1 MNLSILRNKRLR
13 HGSLSLVFT
22 AIVIVL
28 VVIIN
33 VIATSL
39 YSKYRP
45 SGDMT
50 NNELFTI
57 SDTTKELLSDVT
69 APVKIIFCAD
79 PDKLNEGNE
88 YLRYIHQS
96 ALEYQSMFD
105 FVTVEY
111 RDIYTN
117 PTSMDKYKTS
127 EGTNITQSSIV
138 VESGTEYRL
147 FAPAAFFRVSEE
159 TGYPFAYDGEMKFT
173 SAILQLTAS
182 DMPIAYF
189 TNTHGETVDAADA
202 TTHSALWITLEN
214 AGFDVRLLDLTTDE
228 ISPDARV
235 IVINNPRYDFS
246 GREETGGEDS
256 EIQKLDDFLSNYGS
270 LMVFRD
276 PVTYHDLPNLD
287 EYLEE
292 WGVQFGTTTVRDSA
306 HSISLSLGGVPYKGY
321 GIIAE
326 YPESGLGSSVVA
338 NIRDLDAAPKTI
350 VPLASPI
357 YMLDILDSSKD
368 ISPVLTTY
376 DGATLQEGG
385 EIVEEDGK
393 YNLMTLSRYTRVKD
407 NTEFYSYV
415 LACASPYYA
424 IDSFLESSSYAN
436 EDVIYSA
443 LRAMGK
449 EKVPADIDF
458 KVLASEALDITEAEQ
473 SQWTW
478 TLILA
483 LPIVVTAIGTVV
495 FVRRRHS

>member
-1 MNLSILRNKRLR
+1 MNTSILRNKRLR

-33 VIATSL
+33 VIASSL
-39 YSKYRP
+39 YDKYRP

-50 NNELFTI
+50 DNELYSI
-57 SDTTKELLSDVT
+57 SDTTKELLADIT

-79 PDKLNEGNE
+79 PDRLDEGNT

-96 ALEYQSMFD
+96 ALEYQATFD
-105 FVTVEY
+105 FITVEY

-127 EGTNITQSSIV
+127 EGTTINQSSIV

-147 FAPAAFFRVSEE
+147 FAPAAFFKVSEE
-159 TGYPFAYDGEMKFT
+159 TGYPFAFDGEMKFT

-202 TTHSALWITLEN
+202 TEHSALWTILEN
-214 AGFDVRLLDLTTDE
+214 AGFEVQLLDLTTDE

-246 GREETGGEDS
+246 GREETGGEGS

-270 LMVFRD
+270 LLVFRD
-276 PVTYHDLPNLD
+276 PVGYDELPNLD

-292 WGVQFGTTTVRDSA
+292 WGVKFGTSTVRDPA
-306 HSISLSLGGVPYKGY
+306 HSIGLSLGGAVISGF
-321 GIIAE
+321 GIVAE
-326 YPESGLGSSVVA
+326 YPESGLGSSVVSA
-338 NIRDLDAAPKTI
+338 IRDLDASPKTI
-350 VPLASPI
+350 VPMASPI
-357 YMLDILDSSKD
+357 YMMDILDTSKD

-376 DGATLQEGG
+376 DGATLVEGG
-385 EIVEEDGK
+385 EVVEESGK

-424 IDSFLESSSYAN
+424 TSNFLESSSYAN

-473 SQWTW
+473 TQWTW
-478 TLILA
+478 ILILTLPVVITA
-483 LPIVVTAIGTVV
+483 LGTVV

>member
-22 AIVIVL
+22 AIVVVL

-33 VIATSL
+33 VIASSL
-39 YSKYRP
+39 YDKYRP

-50 NNELFTI
+50 NNELYTI

-79 PDKLNEGNE
+79 PDKLDEGNT

-96 ALEYQSMFD
+96 ALEYQSNFD
-105 FVTVEY
+105 FITVEY

-127 EGTNITQSSIV
+127 EGTTINQSSIV

-147 FAPAAFFRVSEE
+147 FAPAAFYKVSEE

-189 TNTHGETVDAADA
+189 TNTHGETVDSADA
-202 TTHSALWITLEN
+202 ANHSALWTLLEN
-214 AGFDVRLLDLTTDE
+214 AGFEVRLLDLTTEE

-235 IVINNPRYDFS
+235 IVVNNPRYDFS
-246 GREETGGEDS
+246 GREETGGDGS

-270 LMVFRD
+270 LVVFRD
-276 PVTYHDLPNLD
+276 PVAYHELPNLD

-292 WGVQFGTTTVRDSA
+292 WGVKFGTTTVRDTA
-306 HSISLSLGGVPYKGY
+306 HSITLSLGGGLYSGY

-326 YPESGLGSSVVA
+326 YPTSGLGASVVS
-338 NIRDLDAAPKTI
+338 NIRDLEAPPKTI
-350 VPLASPI
+350 VPMASPI
-357 YMLDILDSSKD
+357 YMTDLLDMSKD
-368 ISPVLTTY
+368 ISPILTTY

-385 EIVEEDGK
+385 EIIEENGK

-407 NTEFYSYV
+407 NTEFFSYV

-424 IDSFLESSSYAN
+424 SDAFLESSSYAN

-473 SQWTW
+473 AQWTW
-478 TLILA
+478 ILILTM
-483 LPIVVTAIGTVV
+483 PIVVTALGVVV